1 MDVKKWMAT
10 EAKRFTDSLLTYL
23 PDGEPKKLYQAINH
37 LPSAGGKCLRPLLSF
52 LSCEAVGGN
61 PTDTVPYGVAL
72 ELIHTFTLIHD
83 DLMDHD
89 EERRGL
95 PTVHALFGEDTAI
108 LAGDALF
115 AKAFEVASQT
125 PVTDSIL
132 TVLIRNLS
140 RMTQEICE
148 GQQLDM
154 DFEYRDDVS
163 ENDFIEMIEK
173 KTAKMF
179 EYATYGGSIIGGASK
194 MEAHALRQYG
204 RNLGLAF
211 QIWDDCLDLVGG
223 DTLGKPLGSDIREGK
238 KTMVYIHALPY
249 LTSTDKKIFSCIFG
263 NKSAN
268 KKDIQSVIALL
279 KKTGSI
285 TYAGSQASKFVSQ
298 ACASLETL
306 QESTAKNKLSK
317 IASYAIERTK

>member
-1 MDVKKWMAT
+1 MDIKKWIKA
-10 EAKRFTDSLLTYL
+10 EAKCFTDSLLTYL
-23 PDGEPKKLYQAINH
+23 PDGKPKKLYQAINH
-37 LPSAGGKCLRPLLSF
+37 LPSAGGKRLRPLLSS
-52 LSCEAVGGN
+52 LSCEAVGGA
-61 PTDTVPYGVAL
+61 PSDTVPYGIAL

-95 PTVHALFGEDTAI
+95 PAVHALFGEDTAI

-132 TVLIRNLS
+132 TILTRNLS
-140 RMTQEICE
+140 CMTQEICE

-163 ENDFIEMIEK
+163 ENDFMEMIEK

-179 EYATYGGSIIGGASK
+179 EYATYGGALIGGADK
-194 MEAHALRQYG
+194 IEADALRHYG
-204 RNLGLAF
+204 KNLGLAF
-211 QIWDDCLDLVGG
+211 QIWDDCLDLVGD

-238 KTMVYIHALPY
+238 KTLVYIHALPY
-249 LTSTDKKIFSCIFG
+249 LTSKDKKIFSRIFG

-268 KKDIQSVIALL
+268 KKDIQSVISLL

-285 TYAGSQASKFVSQ
+285 EYAGSQASKCVSQ
-298 ACASLETL
+298 ACASLDIL

>member
-1 MDVKKWMAT
+1 MDVKKWMET
-10 EAKRFTDSLLTYL
+10 EAKSFTDSLLAYL
-23 PDGEPKKLYQAINH
+23 PDGKPKKLYQAIAH
-37 LPSAGGKCLRPLLSF
+37 LPSAGGKRLRPLLSF
-52 LSCEAVGGN
+52 LSCEAVGGT
-61 PTDTVPYGVAL
+61 PSDTVPYGVAL

-95 PTVHALFGEDTAI
+95 PAVHALFGEDTAI

-132 TVLIRNLS
+132 TVLTRNLS

-154 DFEYRDDVS
+154 DFEYRDAVS
-163 ENDFIEMIEK
+163 ENDFMEMIEK

-179 EYATYGGSIIGGASK
+179 EYATYGGALIGEASK
-194 MEAHALRQYG
+194 TEADALRQYG

-211 QIWDDCLDLVGG
+211 QIWDDCLDLVGD

-238 KTMVYIHALPY
+238 KTLVYIHALPY
-249 LTSTDKKIFSCIFG
+249 LRGKDKKIFSSIFG

-279 KKTGSI
+279 KNTGSI
-285 TYAGSQASKFVSQ
+285 AYAGLQASKFVSQ
-298 ACASLETL
+298 ACASLEIL
-306 QESTAKNKLSK
+306 QESTAKNRLST
-317 IASYAIERTK
+317 IASYAIERKK

>member
-1 MDVKKWMAT
+1 MDVKEWMKT
-10 EAKRFTDSLLTYL
+10 EAKRFNDSLLTYL
-23 PDGEPKKLYQAINH
+23 PEGKPKKLYQAINH
-37 LPSAGGKCLRPLLSF
+37 LPSAGGKRLRPLLSF
-52 LSCEAVGGN
+52 LSCEAVGGT
-61 PTDTVPYGVAL
+61 PSDTIPYGVAL

-95 PTVHALFGEDTAI
+95 PAVHTLFGEDTAI

-125 PVTDSIL
+125 PVKDSIL
-132 TVLIRNLS
+132 TILTRDLS

-163 ENDFIEMIEK
+163 ETDFLEMIEK

-179 EYATYGGSIIGGASK
+179 EYATYGGALIGGASK
-194 MEAHALRQYG
+194 NEADALRQYG
-204 RNLGLAF
+204 KSLGLAF
-211 QIWDDCLDLVGG
+211 QIWDDCLDLVG
-223 DTLGKPLGSDIREGK
+223 DETLGKPLGSDIREGK
-238 KTMVYIHALPY
+238 KTLVYIHTLPY
-249 LTSTDKKIFSCIFG
+249 LTSKEKKIVTRIFG
-263 NKSAN
+263 NKAAS
-268 KKDIQSVIALL
+268 KKDIQSVISLL

-285 TYAGSQASKFVSQ
+285 EYAGAQASKFVSQ
-298 ACASLETL
+298 ACTSLDIL
-306 QESTAKNKLSK
+306 QESIAKNSLST
-317 IASYAIERTK
+317 IASYAIERKK